1 MALTGTRVT
10 CVKGTNVQILTQKAL
25 TDELEAEILANCNGQ
40 NSVEEL
46 GTHVTCLTDT
56 KVQILTQ
63 KVLLGESSN
72 RHSIYLLYW
81 YKSTHTDADGGAS
94 LPVCECGARG

>member
-10 CVKGTNVQILTQKAL
+10 CVKNSTNVQILTQKAL

-46 GTHVTCLTDT
+46 GTHVNL
-56 KVQILTQ
+56 
-63 KVLLGESSN
+63 
-72 RHSIYLLYW
+72 RYW
-81 YKSTHTDADGGAS
+81 YKSTNTHAEGA
-94 LPVCECGARG
+94 AR